1 MLSKLARAFVP
12 LTTLAAV
19 LVLSAMLM
27 PKRASGSERRPVAAA
42 AAPDQITFGHDVVI
56 AQPVNGDVQVYGGAA
71 TVRDVIHGDLIV
83 FGKGVAFQDRGRV
96 TGNVIFAGGRVD
108 GAEGRVGGHVYSPTT
123 FEGATAAITRSAVI
137 VSLLLV
143 WLIAAVIITLASP
156 REIRLSSIEIR
167 SSPLHCFTLG
177 LVALT
182 SFVITTIVFSYLIPY
197 LIGIPLLVALGVF
210 AILTKI
216 YGTVAVFH
224 AVGTLVAGSR
234 TRDQLARRRW
244 LRGDLAMVVV
254 GVLILGAIRMIPI
267 VGTVVWGCASIFGI
281 GVALATKFGR
291 REPWFLTWRPEVA

>member
-1 MLSKLARAFVP
+1 MP
-12 LTTLAAV
+12 LTTLVAI
-19 LVLSAMLM
+19 LVLSAVLL
-27 PKRASGSERRPVAAA
+27 PKRAIGSERHPVATA

-71 TVRDVIHGDLIV
+71 MVRDVIHGDLIV
-83 FGKGVAFQDRGRV
+83 FGKGVSFADRGRV

-108 GAEGRVGGHVYSPTT
+108 GADGRVGGHVYSPTT

-143 WLIAAVIITLASP
+143 WLIAAVVITLASP

-224 AVGTLVAGSR
+224 AVGMLVAGSR

-267 VGTVVWGCASIFGI
+267 VGTIVWGCASIFGI

-291 REPWFLTWRPEVA
+291 REPWFLTWRPETA

>member
-1 MLSKLARAFVP
+1 
-12 LTTLAAV
+12 
-19 LVLSAMLM
+19 
-27 PKRASGSERRPVAAA
+27 
-42 AAPDQITFGHDVVI
+42 
-56 AQPVNGDVQVYGGAA
+56 
-71 TVRDVIHGDLIV
+71 
-83 FGKGVAFQDRGRV
+83 
-96 TGNVIFAGGRVD
+96 VIFAGGRVD